1 MGARPLHGD
10 IAQSQREATLAGYR
24 AGKFNVLVATD
35 VAARGLDI
43 TGVEL
48 VVQMEPPKD
57 PETYIHRSGRTGRAG
72 MTGVCITMVTR
83 KHEER
88 IPYIEKKA
96 GFKFE
101 RIGAPQP
108 SEVATIAAERW
119 GAGRR
124 PPGPPGC
131 CPPLCPPGSL
141 APPLPPHLTAHTPP
155 LPPPAPPEPSPPPPL
170 PPSCCRAVATV
181 EAVDRSVIPFF
192 QEAARKLLASIEDPE
207 VALALALAKITGH
220 TVMKA
225 RSLLTAHEGFTT
237 LMYTGER
244 EVRCRAGA
252 GAGRLAGRLVAAGRL
267 AGWLGRPS
275 ARPAGAG
282 GPGLGGKGQEA
293 PKVGG
298 PRTVGASRPS
308 PQSPGPAA
316 PQCNLVGWQGTPG
329 RGAAWSHNRPV
340 RPLGAEGQG
349 WGGVGGGEGRR
360 QPLLA
365 PNPITPPTPP
375 AGPPARHQA

>member
-141 APPLPPHLTAHTPP
+141 APP
-155 LPPPAPPEPSPPPPL
+155 PPPL
-170 PPSCCRAVATV
+170 LLQGRGHRGGGGPLGHPLLPGGR
-181 EAVDRSVIPFF
+181 P
-192 QEAARKLLASIEDPE
+192 QAAGLHRGPR
-207 VALALALAKITGH
+207 G
-220 TVMKA
+220 
-225 RSLLTAHEGFTT
+225 G
-237 LMYTGER
+237 
-244 EVRCRAGA
+244 AGA
-252 GAGRLAGRLVAAGRL
+252 GAGQDHGPHGHEGAQPADRARGLHDAHVHWRAGGALQGGGGGGAAGGAAGSGWQAGRL
-267 AGWLGRPS
+267 AG
-275 ARPAGAG
+275 PA
-282 GPGLGGKGQEA
+282 
-293 PKVGG
+293 
-298 PRTVGASRPS
+298 
-308 PQSPGPAA
+308 
-316 PQCNLVGWQGTPG
+316 
-329 RGAAWSHNRPV
+329 
-340 RPLGAEGQG
+340 
-349 WGGVGGGEGRR
+349 
-360 QPLLA
+360 
-365 PNPITPPTPP
+365 
-375 AGPPARHQA
+375 